1 MTHRS
6 GYVAILGL
14 PNAGKSTLL
23 NALLGQKIAITNK
36 KPQTTR
42 KKILG
47 ILSDKNYQII
57 FLDTPGILSPK
68 YLLQEKMMEEVAISV
83 NDSDVILQLIDVKKD
98 PFGKSTFNQKF
109 VLENLNNEKSKIV
122 LLLNK
127 VDLIRQKE
135 AVRLL
140 EHFESMNKFNA
151 VIPIS
156 ATENFNLD
164 KLIETIVDEL
174 PEGPS
179 YYPEDIVAD
188 ENERFFVSELIRE
201 KILELYREEIPYSV
215 EVLISEFKEREENKD
230 FISAEIVVERDTQKA
245 IIIGKGGTAIK
256 KLGQIA
262 REAVEEFL
270 QKDVF
275 LELRVKVRK
284 NWRSDENL
292 LKQFG
297 YKSDKKNKFSS

>member
-1 MTHRS
+1 MNHKS

-14 PNAGKSTLL
+14 PNVGKSTLL
-23 NALLGQKIAITNK
+23 NALLGQKIAITSK

-57 FLDTPGILSPK
+57 FLDTPGILSPS
-68 YLLQEKMMEEVAISV
+68 YLLQEKMMREVTLSV
-83 NDSDVILQLIDVKKD
+83 HDADVILLLIDVKKD
-98 PFGKSTFNQKF
+98 PLGNETFNQKF
-109 VLENLNNEKSKIV
+109 LADILDKGKRKIV

-127 VDLIRQKE
+127 IDLIKQNE

-156 ATENFNLD
+156 ATLIFNLD
-164 KLIETIVDEL
+164 KLIETVVDEL

-188 ENERFFVSELIRE
+188 ENERFFVSEIIRE

-215 EVLISEFKEREENKD
+215 EVLISEFKERKENKD

-256 KLGQIA
+256 KLGEIA
-262 REAVEEFL
+262 RKAVEDFL
-270 QKDVF
+270 QREVF

-297 YKSDKKNKFSS
+297 YKSDTKNKFK

>member
-23 NALLGQKIAITNK
+23 NTLLGQKIAITNK

-57 FLDTPGILSPK
+57 FLDTPGILSPS
-68 YLLQEKMMEEVAISV
+68 YLLQEKMMEEVALSV
-83 NDSDVILQLIDVKKD
+83 SDADVILLLIDVKKD
-98 PFGKSTFNQKF
+98 SNGNETLNNKF
-109 VLENLNNEKSKIV
+109 VLENLDKQKRKIV

-127 VDLIRQKE
+127 VDLIQQKE

-140 EHFESMNKFNA
+140 EQFESMNKFNS

-164 KLIETIVDEL
+164 RLLETITDNL

-188 ENERFFVSELIRE
+188 ENERFFVSEIIRE
-201 KILELYREEIPYSV
+201 KILELYKEEIPYSV
-215 EVLISEFKEREENKD
+215 EVLINEFKERKENKD

-245 IIIGKGGTAIK
+245 IIIGKGGKAIK
-256 KLGQIA
+256 KLGQVA
-262 REAVEEFL
+262 REAIEDFL
-270 QKDVF
+270 QREVF
-275 LELRVKVRK
+275 LELHVKVRK

-292 LKQFG
+292 LNQFG
-297 YKSDKKNKFSS
+297 YKSDTKNKF

>member
-1 MTHRS
+1 MNHKS

-14 PNAGKSTLL
+14 PNTGKSTLL
-23 NALLGQKIAITNK
+23 NALLRQKIAITNK

-57 FLDTPGILSPK
+57 FLDTPGILSPS
-68 YLLQEKMMEEVAISV
+68 YLLQEKMMGEVALSV
-83 NDSDVILQLIDVKKD
+83 HDADIILLLIDVKKD
-98 PFGKSTFNQKF
+98 SSGNETFNQKF
-109 VLENLNNEKSKIV
+109 LVNILDKGKRKIV

-127 VDLIRQKE
+127 IDLIKQNE

-140 EHFESMNKFNA
+140 EHFESLNKFNA

-156 ATENFNLD
+156 AKLIFNLD
-164 KLIETIVDEL
+164 RLIETIVDEL
-174 PEGPS
+174 PDGPS

-188 ENERFFVSELIRE
+188 EDERFFVSEIIRE

-215 EVLISEFKEREENKD
+215 EVLISEFKEREESKD

-245 IIIGKGGTAIK
+245 IIIGRGGTAIK
-256 KLGQIA
+256 KLGEIA
-262 REAVEEFL
+262 RKAVEDFL
-270 QKDVF
+270 QREVF

-297 YKSDKKNKFSS
+297 YKSDTKK

>member
-1 MTHRS
+1 MNHKS

-57 FLDTPGILSPK
+57 FLDTPGILSPS
-68 YLLQEKMMEEVAISV
+68 YLLQEKMMGEVAQSV
-83 NDSDVILQLIDVKKD
+83 NEADVILLLIDVKKD
-98 PFGKSTFNQKF
+98 PFGNEVLNQKF
-109 VLENLNNEKSKIV
+109 VAEKLNKEKRKFV
-122 LLLNK
+122 VLLNK
-127 VDLIRQKE
+127 IDLIQQNDT
-135 AVRLL
+135 VRLL
-140 EHFESMNKFNA
+140 EHFENMKKFNM

-156 ATENFNLD
+156 ATEIFNLD
-164 KLIETIVDEL
+164 RLIETIVDEL
-174 PEGPS
+174 QEGPS
-179 YYPEDIVAD
+179 YYPEDVVAD
-188 ENERFFVSELIRE
+188 ENERFFVSEIVRE
-201 KILELYREEIPYSV
+201 IILELFREEIPYSV
-215 EVLISEFKEREENKD
+215 EVLISEFKEREEGKD

-245 IIIGKGGTAIK
+245 ILIGKGGTAIK

-262 REAVEEFL
+262 REAIEDFL
-270 QKDVF
+270 QREAF

-297 YKSDKKNKFSS
+297 YKSDTKK

>member
-1 MTHRS
+1 
-6 GYVAILGL
+6 
-14 PNAGKSTLL
+14 
-23 NALLGQKIAITNK
+23 
-36 KPQTTR
+36 
-42 KKILG
+42 
-47 ILSDKNYQII
+47 
-57 FLDTPGILSPK
+57 
-68 YLLQEKMMEEVAISV
+68 MMEEVTISV
-83 NDSDVILQLIDVKKD
+83 KDADVILLLIDVKKD
-98 PFGKSTFNQKF
+98 PSGNKTFNQKF
-109 VLENLNNEKSKIV
+109 VVEVLDKGKRKIV

-127 VDLIRQKE
+127 IDLIQQNE
-135 AVRLL
+135 AVKLL
-140 EHFESMNKFNA
+140 EHFESLNKFNA

-156 ATENFNLD
+156 ATLIFNLD
-164 KLIETIVDEL
+164 KLRETIVDEL

-188 ENERFFVSELIRE
+188 ENERFFVSEIIRE

-215 EVLISEFKEREENKD
+215 EVLISEFKEREKSKD

-256 KLGQIA
+256 KLGEIA
-262 REAVEEFL
+262 RKAVEDFL
-270 QKDVF
+270 QREVF

-297 YKSDKKNKFSS
+297 YKSDTKK

>member
-57 FLDTPGILSPK
+57 FLDTPGILSPS
-68 YLLQEKMMEEVAISV
+68 YLLQEKMMEEVALSV
-83 NDSDVILQLIDVKKD
+83 NDSDVILLLIDVKKD
-98 PFGKSTFNQKF
+98 PIGNETFNQKF
-109 VLENLNNEKSKIV
+109 VLENLNKERRKIV

-127 VDLIRQKE
+127 IDLIQQKE
-135 AVRLL
+135 AVRLV

-188 ENERFFVSELIRE
+188 ENERFFVSEIVRE
-201 KILELYREEIPYSV
+201 QILELYREEIPYSV
-215 EVLISEFKEREENKD
+215 EVLINEFKEREENKD
-230 FISAEIVVERDTQKA
+230 YISAEIVVERDTQKA

-262 REAVEEFL
+262 REAIEQFL
-270 QKDVF
+270 QREVF

-297 YKSDKKNKFSS
+297 YKSDSKNKFI

>member
-57 FLDTPGILSPK
+57 FLDTPGILSPS
-68 YLLQEKMMEEVAISV
+68 YLLQEKMMEEVALSV
-83 NDSDVILQLIDVKKD
+83 NDSDVILLLIDIKKD
-98 PFGKSTFNQKF
+98 PIGNETFNQKF
-109 VLENLNNEKSKIV
+109 VLENLNKEKRKIV

-127 VDLIRQKE
+127 IDLIQQKE

-140 EHFESMNKFNA
+140 ENFESMNKFNA

-174 PEGPS
+174 PEGPC

-188 ENERFFVSELIRE
+188 ENERFFVSEIVRE
-201 KILELYREEIPYSV
+201 QILELYREEIPYSV
-215 EVLISEFKEREENKD
+215 EVLINEFKEREENKD
-230 FISAEIVVERDTQKA
+230 YISAEIVVERDTQKA

-262 REAVEEFL
+262 RKAIEDFL
-270 QKDVF
+270 QREVF
-275 LELRVKVRK
+275 LELHVKVRK
-284 NWRSDENL
+284 NWRSDENM

-297 YKSDKKNKFSS
+297 YKTDSKNKFI

>member
-1 MTHRS
+1 MNHKS

-14 PNAGKSTLL
+14 PNTGKSSLL

-47 ILSDKNYQII
+47 ILSDENYQII
-57 FLDTPGILSPK
+57 FLDTPGILSPS
-68 YLLQEKMMEEVAISV
+68 YLLQEKMMEEVTLSA
-83 NDSDVILQLIDVKKD
+83 NDADVILLLIDVKKD
-98 PFGKSTFNQKF
+98 ALGRKTFNQKF
-109 VLENLNNEKSKIV
+109 VMKILDKGKRKIV

-127 VDLIRQKE
+127 IDLIQQNE

-140 EHFESMNKFNA
+140 EHFESLNKFNA

-156 ATENFNLD
+156 ATLIFNLN
-164 KLIETIVDEL
+164 KLRETIVDEL

-188 ENERFFVSELIRE
+188 ESERFFVSEIVRE

-256 KLGQIA
+256 KLGKIA
-262 REAVEEFL
+262 REAVEDFL
-270 QKDVF
+270 QREVF

-297 YKSDKKNKFSS
+297 YKSDTKK

>member
-1 MTHRS
+1 MNHKS

-14 PNAGKSTLL
+14 PNTGKSSLL

-57 FLDTPGILSPK
+57 FLDTPGILSPS
-68 YLLQEKMMEEVAISV
+68 YLLQEKMMEEVTISII
-83 NDSDVILQLIDVKKD
+83 DADVILLLIDVKKD
-98 PFGKSTFNQKF
+98 ALGKETFNQKF
-109 VLENLNNEKSKIV
+109 VIKIFDKGKRKIV

-127 VDLIRQKE
+127 VDLIKQNE

-140 EHFESMNKFNA
+140 EYFERLNKFNA

-156 ATENFNLD
+156 ATLIFNLD
-164 KLIETIVDEL
+164 RIIETIVDEL

-188 ENERFFVSELIRE
+188 KNEGFFVSEIIRE

-215 EVLISEFKEREENKD
+215 EVLISEFNEREENKD

-256 KLGQIA
+256 KLGKIA
-262 REAVEEFL
+262 REAVEDFL
-270 QKDVF
+270 QREVF

-297 YKSDKKNKFSS
+297 YKSDTKK

>member
-1 MTHRS
+1 MNHKS
-6 GYVAILGL
+6 GYVTILGL

-47 ILSDKNYQII
+47 ILSHNNYQII
-57 FLDTPGILSPK
+57 FVDTPGILSPS
-68 YLLQEKMMEEVAISV
+68 YLLQEKMMEEVTLSL
-83 NDSDVILQLIDVKKD
+83 NDADVILLLIDVKKD
-98 PFGKSTFNQKF
+98 PSGSQTFNQKF
-109 VLENLNNEKSKIV
+109 VIENLNKSKRKIV
-122 LLLNK
+122 VLLNK
-127 VDLIRQKE
+127 IDLVQQSE

-140 EHFESMNKFNA
+140 EHFESMNKFNS

-156 ATENFNLD
+156 ATEIFNLD
-164 KLIETIVDEL
+164 RLIETIVREL

-188 ENERFFVSELIRE
+188 KNERFFVSEIIRE

-245 IIIGKGGTAIK
+245 IIIGKGGAEIK

-262 REAVEEFL
+262 REAVEDFL
-270 QKDVF
+270 QRETF

-297 YKSDKKNKFSS
+297 YKSESKK

>member
-1 MTHRS
+1 MNHKS

-47 ILSDKNYQII
+47 ILSDKNYQVI
-57 FLDTPGILSPK
+57 FLDTPGILSPS
-68 YLLQEKMMEEVAISV
+68 YLLQEKMMEEVTLSA
-83 NDSDVILQLIDVKKD
+83 NDADVILLLIDVKKD
-98 PFGKSTFNQKF
+98 ALGRETFNQKF
-109 VLENLNNEKSKIV
+109 VMKILDKGKRKIV

-127 VDLIRQKE
+127 IDLIHQNE

-140 EHFESMNKFNA
+140 EHFESLNKFNA

-156 ATENFNLD
+156 ATLIFNLD
-164 KLIETIVDEL
+164 KLRETIVDEL

-188 ENERFFVSELIRE
+188 ENERFFVSEIVRE

-256 KLGQIA
+256 KLGKIA
-262 REAVEEFL
+262 REAVEDFL
-270 QKDVF
+270 QREVF

-297 YKSDKKNKFSS
+297 YKSDTKK

>member
-1 MTHRS
+1 MNHKS

-57 FLDTPGILSPK
+57 FLDTPGILSPS
-68 YLLQEKMMEEVAISV
+68 YLLQEKMMEEVTLSV
-83 NDSDVILQLIDVKKD
+83 NDADVILLLIDVKKN
-98 PFGKSTFNQKF
+98 PSGNETFNQKF
-109 VLENLNNEKSKIV
+109 VVKILNKGKRKIV

-127 VDLIRQKE
+127 IDLIKQNE
-135 AVRLL
+135 AVRLI
-140 EHFESMNKFNA
+140 EHFESMNKFKA

-156 ATENFNLD
+156 ATLIFNLD

-188 ENERFFVSELIRE
+188 ENERFFVSEIIRE

-256 KLGQIA
+256 KLGKIA
-262 REAVEEFL
+262 REAVEDFL
-270 QKDVF
+270 QREVF

-297 YKSDKKNKFSS
+297 YKSDTKK

>member
-1 MTHRS
+1 MNHKS

-47 ILSDKNYQII
+47 ILSHKNYQII
-57 FLDTPGILSPK
+57 FLDTPGILSPS
-68 YLLQEKMMEEVAISV
+68 YLLQEKMMEEVALSV
-83 NDSDVILQLIDVKKD
+83 NDADVIILLIDVMKD
-98 PFGKSTFNQKF
+98 PFGNATFSQKF
-109 VLENLNNEKSKIV
+109 VIENLNKSKRKIV
-122 LLLNK
+122 VLLNK
-127 VDLIRQKE
+127 IDLIQQNE
-135 AVRLL
+135 VVRLL
-140 EHFESMNKFNA
+140 EHFESLNRFNA

-156 ATENFNLD
+156 ATEIFNLD
-164 KLIETIVDEL
+164 RLLETIVDEL

-188 ENERFFVSELIRE
+188 ENERFFVSEIIRE

-262 REAVEEFL
+262 REAIEDFL
-270 QKDVF
+270 LREVF

-297 YKSDKKNKFSS
+297 YKSDTKK

>member
-1 MTHRS
+1 MKHKS

-47 ILSDKNYQII
+47 ILSDKDYQVI
-57 FLDTPGILSPK
+57 FLDTPGILSPS
-68 YLLQEKMMEEVAISV
+68 YLLQEKMMEEVAQSV
-83 NDSDVILQLIDVKKD
+83 NDADVILLLIDVKKD
-98 PFGKSTFNQKF
+98 PFGKDTFNQKF
-109 VLENLNNEKSKIV
+109 VVENLNKEKSKIIA
-122 LLLNK
+122 LLNK
-127 VDLIRQKE
+127 VDLIKQNE

-151 VIPIS
+151 IIPIS
-156 ATENFNLD
+156 ATEIFNLD
-164 KLIETIVDEL
+164 RLLETIVDEL

-179 YYPEDIVAD
+179 YYPEDVVAD
-188 ENERFFVSELIRE
+188 ENERFFVSEIIRE

-215 EVLISEFKEREENKD
+215 EVLISEFKERDINKN

-262 REAVEEFL
+262 REAIEDFL
-270 QKDVF
+270 QQEAF

-284 NWRSDENL
+284 NWR
-292 LKQFG
+292 
-297 YKSDKKNKFSS
+297 

>member
-1 MTHRS
+1 MNHKS

-14 PNAGKSTLL
+14 PNVGKSTLL
-23 NALLGQKIAITNK
+23 NALLGQKIAITSK

-57 FLDTPGILSPK
+57 FLDTPGILSPS
-68 YLLQEKMMEEVAISV
+68 YLLQEKMMEEVTLSV
-83 NDSDVILQLIDVKKD
+83 NDADVILLLIDVKKN
-98 PFGKSTFNQKF
+98 PSGNETFNQKF
-109 VLENLNNEKSKIV
+109 VVKILNKGKRKVV

-127 VDLIRQKE
+127 IDLIKQNE
-135 AVRLL
+135 AVRLI
-140 EHFESMNKFNA
+140 EHFESMNKFKA

-156 ATENFNLD
+156 ATLIFNLD

-188 ENERFFVSELIRE
+188 ENERFFVSEIIRE

-215 EVLISEFKEREENKD
+215 EVLISEFKERKENKD

-256 KLGQIA
+256 KLGKIA
-262 REAVEEFL
+262 REAVEDFL
-270 QKDVF
+270 QREVF

-297 YKSDKKNKFSS
+297 YKSDTKK